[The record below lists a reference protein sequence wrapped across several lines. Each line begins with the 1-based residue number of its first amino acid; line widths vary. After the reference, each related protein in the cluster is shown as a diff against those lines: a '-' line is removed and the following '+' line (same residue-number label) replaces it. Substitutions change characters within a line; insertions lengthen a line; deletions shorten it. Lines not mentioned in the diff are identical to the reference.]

1 MASKMIHFWKTLLSA
16 SAFYSINA
24 AMGLCA
30 LRAADVR
37 QVFAPLEQ
45 VESAVTSSARG
56 AAETHPDATTGVAST
71 AQSGAPLVPRFVAVM
86 VALPVLL
93 ATLFTVADAKAH
105 DIVSTQEYTAID
117 QVIRS
122 QAGLAVCVIDGKS
135 YDYGAV
141 QDFLK
146 RLNANSAS
154 LGEEARSELTPLIN
168 EVFDKRVENVDKY
181 LDWYYSLKA
190 DYESLMHFVDN
201 TVEDYARQQLDLA
214 INDGVDD
221 TPLNERFAYYAEK
234 AAELERAAKQEL
246 VASINEQRDEML
258 SLLEPPQ
265 PDAQPASG

>member
-1 MASKMIHFWKTLLSA
+1 MEAGPD
-16 SAFYSINA
+16 A
-24 AMGLCA
+24 AAG
-30 LRAADVR
+30 
-37 QVFAPLEQ
+37 
-45 VESAVTSSARG
+45 SARG

-154 LGEEARSELTPLIN
+154 LGEEARSELTLLIN
-168 EVFDKRVENVDKY
+168 EVFDKRVETVSFDASER
-181 LDWYYSLKA
+181 LQEAGARLAASGA
-190 DYESLMHFVDN
+190 GAFV
-201 TVEDYARQQLDLA
+201 
-214 INDGVDD
+214 INRLIGKQV
-221 TPLNERFAYYAEK
+221 FKKMAEK
-234 AAELERAAKQEL
+234 LAAKLGVSATAKIASVGL
-246 VASINEQRDEML
+246 VAARL
-258 SLLEPPQ
+258 
-265 PDAQPASG
+265 